1 MTFKKP
7 MGFVKKTRTQVTSS
21 AVSQAVGIAGTAF
34 SANTAANSSPHGKKQ
49 KKQKS
54 VSSAMAPYSLQTQ
67 KQAITEHSNISHIE
81 LSPNSAKE
89 PVFLPHTGIDYP
101 FMKKRP

>member
-34 SANTAANSSPHGKKQ
+34 SANTAANSSPHGKK
-49 KKQKS
+49 
-54 VSSAMAPYSLQTQ
+54 
-67 KQAITEHSNISHIE
+67 
-81 LSPNSAKE
+81 
-89 PVFLPHTGIDYP
+89 
-101 FMKKRP
+101 